1 MKEHSVVLAL
11 SIVCIFIFNY
21 FENLSYFLRPNVFF
35 ILKKKL
41 LEYLGKDSILEWRSL
56 RDIRKKAMGSLM

>member
-35 ILKKKL
+35 ILKKK
-41 LEYLGKDSILEWRSL
+41 I
-56 RDIRKKAMGSLM
+56 A